1 MAFNVLSGTVY
12 LPGELL
18 SEGQVSGSIFIGDG
32 QSLLNILRIT
42 AKPTTDNLLTVG
54 ANANS
59 LVGEP
64 NLTFDGSTLT
74 LAGTLTA
81 SVNISASAF
90 YGDGSNLEGIGGG
103 DGIFTVIDGSNAS
116 VTSSL
121 NIGGTT
127 APAHQLV
134 VSGTLSSSVNISAS
148 AFYGIGMVL
157 GEGMSL
163 NRTAVTTHMTASQ
176 ADYYLGVDSSSTA
189 ITVHLPN
196 AATLATGQTYVIKD
210 ETGNANTNNIT
221 ISASGTQTIDGQ
233 NSIILLSPYSAIS
246 LYCNGADKYFVY

>member
-18 SEGQVSGSIFIGDG
+18 SEGQISGSIFIGDG
-32 QSLLNILRIT
+32 QSLLNIPRIT
-42 AKPTTDNLLTVG
+42 SNPTTDNLLTVG
-54 ANANS
+54 GTANS

-64 NLTFDGSTLT
+64 NLTFDGTTLT

-81 SVNISASAF
+81 SVNVSASAF
-90 YGDGSNLEGIGGG
+90 YGDGSNLDGIGGP
-103 DGIFTVIDGSNAS
+103 GIFTVIDGSNAS

-157 GEGMSL
+157 GGGMSL
-163 NRTAVTTHMTASQ
+163 NRTAVSTHMTASQ